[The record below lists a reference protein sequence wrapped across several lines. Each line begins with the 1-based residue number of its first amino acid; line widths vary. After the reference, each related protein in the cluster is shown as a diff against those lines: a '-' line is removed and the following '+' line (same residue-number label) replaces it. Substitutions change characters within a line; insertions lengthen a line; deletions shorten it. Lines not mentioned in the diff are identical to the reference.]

1 MRCAIA
7 SCELRCAVASCDVR
21 VRTQFFEAC
30 DVRACG
36 TFLDLRCAITIL
48 HVLKKKCPFFGV
60 NYNSVPQKLR
70 ILAIKAI
77 FDPRNPFLY
86 DVIDDSMKIKDEITS
101 FNMRYYMNLIKL
113 RLRLRVATIKKASCV
128 WLRVR
133 RDFGLRS
140 CGCGNSK

>member
-1 MRCAIA
+1 MCNHNFAH
-7 SCELRCAVASCDVR
+7 
-21 VRTQFFEAC
+21 FEE
-30 DVRACG
+30 
-36 TFLDLRCAITIL
+36 
-48 HVLKKKCPFFGV
+48 KKCPFFGV

-70 ILAIKAI
+70 ILGIKAI

-113 RLRLRVATIKKASCV
+113 RLQVATIERASCAQV
-128 WLRVR
+128 RVR
-133 RDFGLRS
+133 RGFGLRN